1 MTRVRVLTSNAAL
14 GPLDYRLP
22 QGMDAPPGAL
32 VTVPLGP
39 RRITGVVWDTDSE
52 AASLASETVGDN
64 RLRLVEAVH
73 DVPPLPAELR
83 RLIEWTADYYLAPA
97 AAVLR
102 MAVPSVALS
111 AGGRPIVEYHATG
124 TLPERMTP
132 QRAQVL
138 ATIGDA
144 QGSIQDLMALTGAS
158 DAVLRGLVRAG
169 ALRAVT
175 LSPDAPPPEPDPTHA
190 PPALSAAQ
198 HSAAV
203 TLRQAI
209 GQGFQPFLLDGVTGS
224 GKTEVYFE
232 AVAAA
237 LEAGLQVLILLPEI
251 ALTQPM
257 LQRFAARFGTE
268 PVGWHSGLRQS
279 ERRAAWRA
287 IAGGTAA
294 VTIGARSALML
305 PYARLGLIIVDEAHE
320 ASFKQEEG
328 VHYHARDV
336 AVMRAQFADIPII
349 LASATPA
356 IESRA
361 QVEAGRYRE
370 IKLPARYGGATLPA
384 IAAIDMREEPPERG
398 RWLAP
403 RLVAALDER
412 LARGEQ
418 SLLFLNR
425 RGYAPLTLCRTCG
438 YRIECP
444 NCTAWMV
451 EHRLLRRLSC
461 HHCGHVMAPPSEC
474 PECQSEDSLVAC
486 GPGVERVADEVKLL
500 WPDAR
505 TAIVTSDTLWSPAL
519 AAEFVSNME
528 AGLFDIVIGTQ
539 LVTKGYH
546 FPNLTLVGV
555 VDADIGLSGGD
566 LRATERSFQQIAQV
580 AGRAGRGDKPGE
592 VLVQTRSPNAPVIA
606 ALLSGDAD
614 AFYAAETAARRE
626 AQMPPFGRL
635 AAIIVSSEDPR
646 AAEDSAAA
654 LGRAKPADG
663 RMEIWGPVPAPL
675 AMLRGRHRHRL
686 LVHASRTFPLQE
698 AIRRWLASVEW
709 PARVR
714 VTVDIDPYSFV

>member
-1 MTRVRVLTSNAAL
+1 MTRVRVLTTNAAL
-14 GPLDYRLP
+14 GPLDYRVP
-22 QGMDAPPGAL
+22 AGMDAPPGSL

-39 RRITGVVWDTDSE
+39 RKILGVVWDNGSE
-52 AASLASETVGDN
+52 AAALAADSVGDN

-73 DVPPLPAELR
+73 AVPPLPADLR

-102 MAVPSVALS
+102 MAIPSVALS
-111 AGGRPIVEYHATG
+111 AGGRPIVEYRASG
-124 TLPERMTP
+124 TQPDRLTP
-132 QRAQVL
+132 QRAMVL
-138 ATIGDA
+138 DKIGEA
-144 QGSIQDLMALTGAS
+144 QGSIADLMALTGAS
-158 DAVLRGLVRAG
+158 DAVLRGLARAG
-169 ALRAVT
+169 VLAAVT
-175 LSPDAPPPEPDPTHA
+175 IAPDASPPAPDPDFA

-198 HSAAV
+198 DSAAAM
-203 TLRQAI
+203 LRSAV
-209 GQGFQPFLLDGVTGS
+209 GAGFQPFLLDGVTGS

-237 LEAGLQVLILLPEI
+237 LRAGKQVLILLPEI

-257 LQRFAARFGTE
+257 LKRFAARFGTA

-279 ERRAAWRA
+279 ERRAAWKA

-305 PYARLGLIIVDEAHE
+305 PYADLGLIIVDEAHE

-336 AVMRAQFADIPII
+336 AVMRAQFADIPVI

-370 IKLPARYGGATLPA
+370 IRLPARYGGATLPT
-384 IAAIDMREEPPERG
+384 ITAIDMREEPPERG

-403 RLVAALDER
+403 RLVTALDER

-438 YRIECP
+438 HRIECP
-444 NCTAWMV
+444 HCSAWMV
-451 EHRLLRRLSC
+451 EHRLSHRLSC
-461 HHCGHVMAPPSEC
+461 HHCGHVMPPPRAC
-474 PECQSEDSLVAC
+474 PECGTEDSLVAC

-500 WPDAR
+500 WPEAR

-519 AAEFVSNME
+519 AAEFVAGME
-528 AGLFDIVIGTQ
+528 AGMFDIVIGTQ

-580 AGRAGRGDKPGE
+580 AGRAGRGEKPGD
-592 VLVQTRSPNAPVIA
+592 VLVQTRAPDAPVIA

-626 AQMPPFGRL
+626 AGMPPFGRL
-635 AAIIVSSEDPR
+635 AAIIISSEDAR
-646 AAEDSAAA
+646 AAEEVAAA
-654 LGRAKPADG
+654 LGRAKPAEA

-698 AIRRWLASVEW
+698 ALRRWLGSVEW
-709 PARVR
+709 PAKVR
-714 VTVDIDPYSFV
+714 VTVDVDPYSFV